1 MNTVNIEYPP
11 GFDELLTNVRGM
23 QGTICDE
30 ECRANQEAVRLYNQ
44 YETAVDNANTSHTQ
58 VKEAKR
64 NFLIASRGYE
74 EYSQIQQREAESD
87 ASFVLRQLD
96 QEFAQKYNTIKQ
108 IENSLTTQSQAN
120 AQLGGVD
127 NVYDSQMNALTSVLE
142 DTTNE
147 KEIAFR
153 KLSMIQGRYTFVQQW
168 ISWMKNV
175 YWFFVVL
182 YVVVIFVIGQGF
194 RNKWVWLT
202 ILVLIPYPYIVHYV
216 IEYIPK
222 YMSMVGEYI

>member
-1 MNTVNIEYPP
+1 MENIEYPP
-11 GFDELLTNVRGM
+11 GFEELLTNVREM

-30 ECRANQEAVRLYNQ
+30 ECRANQENVTLYNQ
-44 YETAVDNANTSHTQ
+44 YETAVDNANTSHTR
-58 VKEAKR
+58 VKDAKR

-74 EYSQIQQREAESD
+74 EYSQIQQQEAESD
-87 ASFVLRQLD
+87 TSFVLRELD
-96 QEFAQKYNTIKQ
+96 QEFTRTYSTIKQ
-108 IENSLTTQSQAN
+108 IENSIGVQNLSEN
-120 AQLGGVD
+120 QLRDVD
-127 NVYDSQMNALTSVLE
+127 NVYDSQMNALTSVLD
-142 DTTNE
+142 DTKNE

-153 KLSMIQGRYTFVQQW
+153 KLSMVQSRYTFVEQW

-175 YWFFVVL
+175 YWFLVIL
-182 YVVVIFVIGQGF
+182 YVVIIFLIGQGF

-202 ILVLIPYPYIVHYV
+202 IGILLLYPYIVHYG